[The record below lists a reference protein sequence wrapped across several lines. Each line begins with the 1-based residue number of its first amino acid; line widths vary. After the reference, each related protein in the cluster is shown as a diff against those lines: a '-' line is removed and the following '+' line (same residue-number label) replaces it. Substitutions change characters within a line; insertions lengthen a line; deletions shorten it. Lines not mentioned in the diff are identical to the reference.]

1 MDYAQALH
9 GFWSSFDWK
18 AYDSATVPSE
28 KFSPAI
34 PRITYE
40 VAMSEFEQTN
50 LVSASLWDKGTSWE
64 RISKKA
70 DEIYDRIGLGGI
82 IISHDDGMIWIKRS
96 SPFATRMADEDENI
110 RRVYLQ
116 LEIENFTN
124 K

>member
-18 AYDSATVPSE
+18 AYDNATVPSE
-28 KFSPAI
+28 KFSPEM

-40 VAMSEFEQTN
+40 VAMSEFDQTN
-50 LVSASLWDKGTSWE
+50 LVSASLWGEGTW
-64 RISKKA
+64 RDVSKKA
-70 DEIYDRIGLGGI
+70 DEIYNYIGLGGVI
-82 IISHDDGMIWIKRS
+82 IPYDDGMIWIKRS
-96 SPFATRMADEDENI
+96 SPFATRMADEDEAV
-110 RRVYLQ
+110 RRIYLQ